1 MTREEFDERINKTLV
16 SMDVTHSSYSAENN
30 PEEWDGLF
38 KFYEHVP
45 EESLEVMLKELIDE
59 HRRGDGAMFN

>member
-1 MTREEFDERINKTLV
+1 MTREEFDKRVNKTLV
-16 SMDVTHSSYSAENN
+16 SMDVTHYSVANN

-38 KFYEHVP
+38 AFYQHVP
-45 EESLEVMLKELIDE
+45 EEALEVMLMEAIDN

>member
-1 MTREEFDERINKTLV
+1 MTREEFDERVNKTLV
-16 SMDVTHSSYSAENN
+16 SMDVTHYSVANN

-45 EESLEVMLKELIDE
+45 EESLEVMLMELIDE
-59 HRRGDGAMFN
+59 YRRSDGAMYN